1 MADKAFDYEREFR
14 RFFQQV
20 KSMSRK
26 SFQEAMNMLHSRAYA
41 AAERQYGE
49 AMDIVLTPKQKAAVV
64 AKAIEIR
71 ELWDGMATVT
81 TDKTLGEMFKPKEDG
96 LHAETRKG

>member
-1 MADKAFDYEREFR
+1 MTDQEYEREFT
-14 RFFQQV
+14 RFFQKC

-26 SFQEAMNMLHSRAYA
+26 SFQQAMNVLHTRAYA

-49 AMDIVLTPKQKAAVV
+49 AMDIVLTPKQKAAVL
-64 AKAIEIR
+64 AKALEIR

-81 TDKTLGEMFKPKEDG
+81 TDKTMGEMFKGKED
-96 LHAETRKG
+96 EQI